1 MGLVV
6 FNYVQSKDNPTNAP
20 LLQFKQSLV
29 LPTFAD
35 NKKWTLHMVSATYYD
50 NAHENFQTLEVFFP
64 ELMTSQN
71 VLMSSVGINGQS
83 RPAGALRYYSD
94 SSEQSQESD
103 GTSTESVFRQLS
115 KHPNLN
121 LGRHNL
127 ENFILSVVVTA
138 RRGDSTKAPVSLNGY
153 SIILSYDE

>member
-20 LLQFKQSLV
+20 LLEFKQSMV

-35 NKKWTLHMVSATYYD
+35 NKKWTLHMVSAVYYD
-50 NAHENFQTLEVFFP
+50 NAHENFQTLEITFP
-64 ELMTSQN
+64 ELMTTQN
-71 VLMSSVGINGQS
+71 MLLESVGVNGQS
-83 RPAGALRYYSD
+83 APSKTLRYYAN

-103 GTSTESVFRQLS
+103 GTGTESVFRSLVKQ
-115 KHPNLN
+115 PNLS

-127 ENFILSVVVTA
+127 EHFNLSVVVTA
-138 RRGDSTKAPVSLNGY
+138 RRGDSTKSPVSLNGY
-153 SIILSYDE
+153 SIILSYED